1 MSILGNTLFEVRTRV
16 VLFFG
21 RFDNFD
27 LVLAALLMLGTLPLL
42 RKILAGGE
50 HFYNRLRMA
59 LPSDDSSTPPSS
71 RDCLSIGDSDH
82 SEMEEIDRLTE
93 DEQALAK
100 LYGMDGGDSV
110 EVFYEAKAR
119 ALSGKDAPAV
129 EAYEKLHK
137 LYHLRLKFAG
147 IQRMQSLRLKPSP
160 DQKILGHRL
169 DASRFWAVL
178 IGIDAYKISP
188 LRGCVS
194 DALTMESYL
203 VKDLGVPK
211 ERIQRLLGPTEHRS
225 LNDSTVPS
233 RANIISSLHSLVDN
247 PQIECGDNI
256 IIYFS
261 GHGSCYSPSD
271 LDHGAGM
278 GSIEALC
285 PIDREDLD
293 ADDVLIPD
301 ISDREINCI
310 LKEISRTKGNHITFI
325 LDCCHSGSV
334 TRGIDESGTRT
345 IPPLPRASLKSML
358 STAEEAMKSFAGY
371 HSILEEDWCPDMT
384 SHVVLAACKE
394 YQFAREVKGKDG
406 FNGFFTQA
414 LLSTLRSNNLTEES
428 TYIDL
433 IRALPGATYQS
444 PVVAGRLKDVR
455 LWYQ

>member
-1 MSILGNTLFEVRTRV
+1 MSILGNTLFKVQTRV
-16 VLFFG
+16 VPFFE
-21 RFDNFD
+21 RLDNSD
-27 LVLAALLMLGTLPLL
+27 LVLAVLLMLATLLLL
-42 RKILAGGE
+42 RKISSGGE
-50 HFYNRLRMA
+50 RFYNRLRMA
-59 LPSDDSSTPPSS
+59 LPSEDSSTPSSS
-71 RDCLSIGDSDH
+71 RDCLSIGDSDQ
-82 SEMEEIDRLTE
+82 SEIEEIGRLEE

-100 LYGMDGGDSV
+100 LYGLDGVDSV

-119 ALSGKDAPAV
+119 ALSGKDDHSV
-129 EAYEKLHK
+129 EAYEKLHR

-147 IQRMQSLRLKPSP
+147 VQRMQSLRLKPSP
-160 DQKILGHRL
+160 DHQIPGQRL

-178 IGIDAYKISP
+178 IGIDAYKTSP

-211 ERIQRLLGPTEHRS
+211 GRIQRLLGPTEHRS
-225 LNDSTVPS
+225 LNDFSVPS
-233 RANIISSLHSLVDN
+233 RVNIVSSLHSLVHN
-247 PQIECGDNI
+247 PEIEMGDNI

-271 LDHGAGM
+271 LDHNAGA

-285 PIDREDLD
+285 PMDREDLD

-334 TRGIDESGTRT
+334 TRGIDESGIRT
-345 IPPLPRASLKSML
+345 IRPLPRASLKSML
-358 STAEEAMKSFAGY
+358 DTAEEMMKSFAGY
-371 HSILEEDWCPDMT
+371 HSILAEDWCPDMT

-414 LLSTLRSNNLTEES
+414 LLRTLRSNDLTEES

-433 IRALPGATYQS
+433 IRALPCATYQS
-444 PVVAGRLKDVR
+444 PVVAGKHKDAC